1 MERSVASAPAP
12 TRPFAAPQYHGRVRA
27 WKRVAEAGLVA
38 FGILAALVVGE
49 VAARIFRSSTRAGGY
64 APVRTDGRE
73 RRPINSRGYRD
84 LERAI
89 PKPPGVRRVV
99 CLGDSFTWGVGVL
112 WDDAWPQRVERLL
125 ARDGGRWEAV
135 NLGEPGLN
143 TVQEASKL
151 EAEGLGYDP
160 DVVVLAY
167 VLNDSE
173 DANAA
178 EARRA
183 ADWLEEKRSSVAAPK
198 SLLDRTALVPLVRD
212 RLRATFENRRRIAD
226 FRSMYADG
234 YPGWQAGREALR
246 SIVGL
251 CRTHGVPLVV
261 AVFPLFGN
269 PLDERYPFTAEHAK
283 VVEASAEAGARVVDL
298 LPQYRGLD
306 WRLLV
311 VDGANDEHP
320 NEIAQRIAAQA
331 IAREVR
337 EVLPQAPADP
347 RPHP

>member
-1 MERSVASAPAP
+1 MGA
-12 TRPFAAPQYHGRVRA
+12 VRG
-27 WKRVAEAGLVA
+27 WKRGAEAGLLV
-38 FGILAALVVGE
+38 FGVLAALLAGE
-49 VAARIFRSSTRAGGY
+49 VAARAIRSSGRGGGY
-64 APVRTDGRE
+64 APVRTDSRE

-89 PKPPGVRRVV
+89 PKPAGARRLV

-112 WDDAWPQRVERLL
+112 FDDTWPQRVERLL
-125 ARDGGRWEAV
+125 ARDGERWEAV

-151 EAEGLGYDP
+151 EAEGLAYEP

-183 ADWLEEKRSSVAAPK
+183 ADWLAEERTAAAAPRT
-198 SLLDRTALVPLVRD
+198 LLDRTALVSLVRG
-212 RLRATFENRRRIAD
+212 RLRATFENRRRVAD

-234 YPGWQAGREALR
+234 YPGWAAGRQALR
-246 SIVGL
+246 SIAGS
-251 CRTHGVPLVV
+251 CRARGVPLVV
-261 AVFPLFGN
+261 AIFPLFGN
-269 PLDERYPFTAEHAK
+269 PLDESYPFAAEHAK
-283 VVEASAEAGARVVDL
+283 VAQAAAEAGARVVDL
-298 LPQYRGLD
+298 LPRYRGLD

-311 VDGANDEHP
+311 VDGADDEHP
-320 NEIAQRIAAQA
+320 NEIALRIASQA

-337 EVLPQAPADP
+337 ELTPQEPSAGERP
-347 RPHP
+347 RP